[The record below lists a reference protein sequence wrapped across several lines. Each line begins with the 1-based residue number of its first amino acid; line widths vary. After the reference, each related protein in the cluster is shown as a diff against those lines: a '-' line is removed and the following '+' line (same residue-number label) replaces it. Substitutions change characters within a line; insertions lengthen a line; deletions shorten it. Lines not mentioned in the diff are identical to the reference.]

1 MIQFDTNKKWGKA
14 ISPPFFIFNVRQ
26 RGSIGGS
33 DIKLGNRIRELE
45 RIYGVREGS
54 AGGNGGANQYAR
66 SANGTSS
73 EMTQQEIADK
83 LGIGLDTLK
92 RAKKLIDLPL
102 EIQDLVEQG
111 TISPSTASRLIA
123 RLTMED

>member
-1 MIQFDTNKKWGKA
+1 MTILRKYNLIRENFSV
-14 ISPPFFIFNVRQ
+14 IRQ

-45 RIYGVREGS
+45 RIYGVRQ
-54 AGGNGGANQYAR
+54 GNVGDTR
-66 SANGTSS
+66 SSNGTLGEA
-73 EMTQQEIADK
+73 EMTQQELAERM
-83 LGIGLDTLK
+83 GIDLNTLK
-92 RAKKLIDLPL
+92 RAKALTSLPL

-123 RLTMED
+123 GQNQK